1 MRVLVIGIDSA
12 SPFLITKW
20 MDDLP
25 NLASIFSA
33 GAGGVLQ
40 SIVPP
45 ESVPAWQCFA
55 TGKNPA
61 KIGNFGFSY
70 IGRDLKLKHG
80 ETTPEMGCFWD
91 ICSKEGMKVG
101 VFNVPGTYP
110 PYPVNGFMISGFPV
124 PTRKVWAYPETLM
137 KRLDKAV
144 NGYDIDVPL
153 TKPTEMKGGEKSYLP
168 MVERLQRK
176 TLDAAKYLIEWYR
189 PDVFMMTFQGID
201 LVHHDFWRYMDEPGS
216 PYSSVLHDW
225 YVRMDEAVGELRK
238 LAGPGVDVLVMS
250 DHGSAPVSS
259 ALFINKLLED
269 NRLLAVKGPVKQR
282 GDNYTKLRGFILKTL
297 PPGTIT
303 AIYKITPNFIAHRL
317 TASAAIERTLTG
329 LIENVDWDHTLAFST
344 GGHQCHFYVNE
355 TVARKQGNGSPSAT
369 SDVVKKICDL
379 MSQLV
384 DPRTGEKLRPVF
396 HFKEE
401 TFKGPFQSEAPDLC
415 VELFSGKEKV
425 QINPRIGAEK
435 LWSSSPHFSSIHTR
449 EGFWGMA
456 GPGIRQMGSV
466 NAYLLDLA
474 PTLLALLGI
483 HFSTDFDG
491 VVLRKILAGDSVP
504 GVGSD
509 DAQRGALASA
519 QTAPK
524 D

>member
-1 MRVLVIGIDSA
+1 MRALVIGIDSA

-25 NLASIFSA
+25 NLASIFST

-61 KIGNFGFSY
+61 KIGNYGFSY
-70 IGRDLKLKHG
+70 ISKDLQLKHG
-80 ETTPEMGCFWD
+80 KTTAEMGCFWD
-91 ICSKEGMKVG
+91 ICSREGMKVG
-101 VFNVPGTYP
+101 VFNVPGTFP
-110 PYPVNGFMISGFPV
+110 PYPLNGFMISGFPV
-124 PTRKVWAYPETLM
+124 PTRKVWAFPETLM

-168 MVERLQRK
+168 MVERLHRK
-176 TLDAAKYLIEWYR
+176 TLDAAKYLIGWYR

-201 LVHHDFWRYMDEPGS
+201 LVHHDFWRYMGEPAS
-216 PYSSVLHDW
+216 PYSNVLHDW
-225 YVRMDEAVGELRK
+225 YVRMDEAVGELRA
-238 LAGPGVDVLVMS
+238 LAGPGVNVLVMS

-259 ALFINKLLED
+259 ALFINRLLED
-269 NRLLAVKGPVKQR
+269 NGLLRVKGPVKHK
-282 GDNYTKLRGFILKTL
+282 GDIYTRLRRFILKNL

-303 AIYKITPNFIAHRL
+303 SIYKITPNFVAHRL

-329 LIENVDWDHTLAFST
+329 LIENVDWNNTLAFST

-355 TVARKQGNGSPSAT
+355 TVARRLANGSSSAT
-369 SDVVKKICDL
+369 SDVVRKICDL

-384 DPRTGEKLRPVF
+384 DPRTGEKLRPIF

-401 TFKGPFQSEAPDLC
+401 TFKGPFQDEAPDLC
-415 VELFSGKEKV
+415 VELFSGNEKV

-449 EGFWGMA
+449 DGFWGMA
-456 GPGIRQMGSV
+456 GPGIRRVGRM

-483 HFSTDFDG
+483 RVSTDFDG
-491 VVLRKILAGDSVP
+491 VALREILAEDSEQDVGAGDV
-504 GVGSD
+504 
-509 DAQRGALASA
+509 QREALASRLA
-519 QTAPK
+519 GPK
-524 D
+524 N